1 MGEKWTADGLSLD
14 RIQRIERE
22 ADEGFAREPE
32 AKAWDTLERIG
43 KQADEAYAQELE
55 TKPTADEGPSQE
67 EVDGI
72 RGALERAT
80 RANRMPWH
88 DESIAPEVPQDQLGR
103 EFRAQQETAPSLT
116 PAQRK
121 VLARE
126 AESDDVKLNGVGLA
140 ILERRVTEQDAIIAD
155 QRAAIEALRGW
166 IQERADGVSNLG
178 MRVAKL
184 EDALEVVR
192 LDTIVNAELSNANQ
206 DTGVDNGARID
217 KHEARHAGLCDVLA
231 AWMRATNAQVHRLLW
246 GHPALEQ
253 QTTSE
258 RQAVTRLES
267 TITQNAATGPREE
280 GDDE

>member
-1 MGEKWTADGLSLD
+1 MEPGH
-14 RIQRIERE
+14 E
-22 ADEGFAREPE
+22 AIYDESTESKKTMRRLG
-32 AKAWDTLERIG
+32 KAWRQER
-43 KQADEAYAQELE
+43 Q
-55 TKPTADEGPSQE
+55 
-67 EVDGI
+67 
-72 RGALERAT
+72 
-80 RANRMPWH
+80 
-88 DESIAPEVPQDQLGR
+88 
-103 EFRAQQETAPSLT
+103 
-116 PAQRK
+116 
-121 VLARE
+121 
-126 AESDDVKLNGVGLA
+126 
-140 ILERRVTEQDAIIAD
+140 RVTKLESQLD
-155 QRAAIEALRGW
+155 ELRGW

-184 EDALEVVR
+184 EDALEAVR

-206 DTGVDNGARID
+206 DTGVDNGARLD